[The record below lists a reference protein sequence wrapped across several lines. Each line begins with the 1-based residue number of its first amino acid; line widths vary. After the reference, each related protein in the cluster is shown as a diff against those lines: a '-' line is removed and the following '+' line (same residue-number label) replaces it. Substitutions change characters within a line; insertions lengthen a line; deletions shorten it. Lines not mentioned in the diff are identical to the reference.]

1 MDIIHK
7 VYNLIVSDD
16 IASAFSFDFLSH
28 IGIVL
33 DMDREQELLLIQ
45 DIQSGKTDG
54 FSKLYDQ
61 YFQPL
66 YNHIYYKTTNQELT
80 EDVVSDTFFKAFDK
94 IASFRIDTES
104 SFRSWLYTIA
114 NNVLLDSYK
123 KKDSDRLDESIDYE
137 DTSQN
142 LTKEEN
148 TRYISEQI
156 MTQLDKLGEKKKS
169 LIIMRVW
176 DGLSYEEIADIT
188 GRTSVALRKEFSH
201 TMWQLR
207 EVCGDLFTIW
217 LVMMAIHGGM

>member
-1 MDIIHK
+1 MQ
-7 VYNLIVSDD
+7 VYLWY
-16 IASAFSFDFLSH
+16 FPFDFSPLLV
-28 IGIVL
+28 IVV
-33 DMDREQELLLIQ
+33 DMDQ
-45 DIQSGKTDG
+45 TDG
-54 FSKLYDQ
+54 FSILYDQ
-61 YFQPL
+61 YFQSL

-94 IASFRIDTES
+94 IGSFRIDADS
-104 SFRSWLYTIA
+104 SFRSRLYTIA
-114 NNVLLDSYK
+114 NNLLLDSYK
-123 KKDSDRLDESIDYE
+123 KKDADRLDESIDYE

-156 MTQLDKLGEKKKS
+156 MRQLDALWEKKKE
-169 LIIMRVW
+169 LIIMRVR

-188 GRTSVALRKEFSH
+188 GRTPVALRKEFSH

-217 LVMMAIHGGM
+217 ILIMVIRGGM